1 MVNETESAVL
11 SVNQCAKY
19 LKISR
24 GSAYQGIM
32 TGEIP
37 HIKIGRRILIS
48 RRALEK
54 MLEGQQDADQNR
66 G

>member
-1 MVNETESAVL
+1 MKNDIESAVL
-11 SVNQCAKY
+11 SVSECARY

-24 GSAYQGIM
+24 GSAYQGIAQNS
-32 TGEIP
+32 IP
-37 HIKIGRRILIS
+37 HVKIGRRILVS

-54 MLEGQQDADQNR
+54 MLEGQQDAGENR